1 VEYVFFSQLLYISCF
16 WHYVLLNCEECIN
29 AVIIH
34 LISRVTGQHLFFNS
48 KDFLFYLIKI
58 VLAVN
63 FQPSYIMNL
72 LYFSVVTIL
81 THLIV

>member
-1 VEYVFFSQLLYISCF
+1 MY
-16 WHYVLLNCEECIN
+16 

-34 LISRVTGQHLFFNS
+34 LISRVKGQHLFLNI

-63 FQPSYIMNL
+63 FQPAYIVNL
-72 LYFSVVTIL
+72 LNFIVVSIL